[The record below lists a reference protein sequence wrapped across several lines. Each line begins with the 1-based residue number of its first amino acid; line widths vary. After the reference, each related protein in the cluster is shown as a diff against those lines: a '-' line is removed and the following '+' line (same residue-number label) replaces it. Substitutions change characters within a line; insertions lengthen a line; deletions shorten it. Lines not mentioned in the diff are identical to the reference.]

1 MSRKPYLRKMPKSW
15 WLAQRRYTSYMAREL
30 SCVFIGAYSV
40 LIVVGLHRLSQ
51 GRAEYGAFL
60 DALQS
65 PLGMVFHAAALVFA
79 LIHTV
84 SWFSL
89 APKAMP
95 LQIGEKTLPGSAVV
109 LAHYAVWI
117 VVSAG
122 VLLVARI

>member
-1 MSRKPYLRKMPKSW
+1 
-15 WLAQRRYTSYMAREL
+15 MAREL

-65 PLGMVFHAAALVFA
+65 PLAMVFHAAALVFA

-95 LQIGEKTLPGSAVV
+95 LQFGEKTIPGGAIV

-117 VVSAG
+117 AVSAG

>member
-15 WLAQRRYTSYMAREL
+15 WLARRSYTSYMAREL
-30 SCVFIGAYSV
+30 SCVFIGAYSL

-51 GRAEYGAFL
+51 GRDEYGAFL

-65 PLGMVFHAAALVFA
+65 PLSLVFHAAALVFA

-95 LQIGEKTLPGSAVV
+95 LQIGEKKLSGGPVV